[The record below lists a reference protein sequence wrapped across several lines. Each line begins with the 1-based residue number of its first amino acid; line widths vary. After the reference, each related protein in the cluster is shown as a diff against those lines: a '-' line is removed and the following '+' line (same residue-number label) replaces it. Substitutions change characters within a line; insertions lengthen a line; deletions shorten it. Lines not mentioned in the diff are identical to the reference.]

1 MGVFDVFRSESSP
14 LVEQALRTVEK
25 MLEDGELMFAAATAS
40 LLENEILELDLQA
53 TDHGINT
60 GEQDLRRLVLEHL
73 SITPNRELVFSLK
86 LISIVHEAE
95 RIGDL
100 AKSLAKLR
108 LLAHKPRLGADVANL
123 RSFRDRVQNMFT
135 RTLTGFTESN
145 RTIAKKILQEHE
157 RIKDDV
163 AKFLQELADR
173 EDITPNQSMIYAM
186 SAHLMSRVSSHLAN
200 IVSTVVCPFDQI
212 HRMPQWLME
221 QDENQ
226 DLAA

>member
-1 MGVFDVFRSESSP
+1 MGVFDVFRGESSP

-25 MLEDGELMFAAATAS
+25 MMQDGEHMFAAAAAS
-40 LLENEILELDLQA
+40 LLENEILELDLK
-53 TDHGINT
+53 TVDEGINK

-108 LLAHKPRLGADVANL
+108 LLAHQPRFGPYVATL
-123 RSFRDRVQNMFT
+123 RGIRNRIQHMFT

-145 RTIAKKILQEHE
+145 RTIAKNILQEHE
-157 RIKDDV
+157 QIKDDV
-163 AKFLQELADR
+163 ATYLKDLADNDNLSSN
-173 EDITPNQSMIYAM
+173 ESMVYAM

-212 HRMPQWLME
+212 HRIPEWLME
-221 QDENQ
+221 QDI
-226 DLAA
+226 AA